1 MVIVSS
7 NFTATQ
13 YFRID
18 RNYPDAARL
27 IGPYNGEFVP
37 DMSPLFGHG
46 IVYLHHLASGFSIPQ
61 SNVSR
66 RYASEGTGSV
76 VVEGISYDGW
86 HMLSDAACHAETRN
100 EVLDVLI
107 GLPYI
112 TWDREHQDIG
122 RANAM
127 ARAA

>member
-1 MVIVSS
+1 MQRKLSKENLNPIIQAKK
-7 NFTATQ
+7 NHCEQ
-13 YFRID
+13 D
-18 RNYPDAARL
+18 
-27 IGPYNGEFVP
+27 
-37 DMSPLFGHG
+37 
-46 IVYLHHLASGFSIPQ
+46 LHHMLDEARGRCGLVYIPSEPTEKELFDNKLYFYPSENPEQLAMPPSKDETPFSTPR
-61 SNVSR
+61 S
-66 RYASEGTGSV
+66 
-76 VVEGISYDGW
+76 W